1 MKSLFL
7 KIFLSFWAALALS
20 LVLAILV
27 TIALRPARGI
37 GSQAPQTL
45 AEAVNA
51 YQTGGQ
57 RAAHDYLEEVFRT
70 QHVRAFVFDPA
81 GHELAGRQH
90 VPPWIEDARQGTAP
104 QGGATLPSGSPL
116 AGSSQNGSPQNAS
129 PQNASPQNGSS
140 ADASSANGA
149 AAGGTAR
156 AGSPR
161 HRSWMD
167 NLLPDR
173 IIRQALT
180 LDGKRYTLVLE
191 LPPGRRGF
199 LGPNDI
205 PLLGIA
211 IILSGLVCYLLS
223 WSVTSPVIRLRKAA
237 QSLAA
242 GDLSARAGATASG
255 RRDELTELMRDF
267 DRMAE
272 RIEALVDSQSRLLK
286 DVSHELR
293 SPLARLSV
301 ALGLARQR
309 ATPEIVGSLNRIE
322 LETDRLNQLIQRLLT
337 ISRLESGTDGL
348 RKSRLSLRELLEQ
361 VAYDAEYESPGRGCR
376 VAETETVAAHASPG
390 ADEFLV
396 DADPDLLR
404 SAVENVV
411 RNATRYTAEGTTVE
425 VRLERQQD
433 ANGEQIVIH
442 VLDSGPGVPDEAL
455 SKIFE
460 PFYRLDD
467 ARNRQTGGA
476 GLGLSIADR
485 AIKLHGGQVRASNR
499 KEGGLEVEIRI
510 PAAPPVRGFA
520 LPAHS

>member
-7 KIFLSFWAALALS
+7 KIFLSFWAAQALF

-27 TIALRPARGI
+27 TIALRPARHGI
-37 GSQAPQTL
+37 ESQGSQIL
-45 AEAVNA
+45 AEVVNA
-51 YQTGGQ
+51 YQGGGE
-57 RAAHDYLEEVFRT
+57 RAAHDYLEEVLHT
-70 QHVRAFVFDPA
+70 QHVRAFVFDPS
-81 GHELAGRQH
+81 GHELAGRQ
-90 VPPWIEDARQGTAP
+90 VPPWIEDVRQGIP
-104 QGGATLPSGSPL
+104 PHGGAPHGGLPH
-116 AGSSQNGSPQNAS
+116 
-129 PQNASPQNGSS
+129 
-140 ADASSANGA
+140 
-149 AAGGTAR
+149 
-156 AGSPR
+156 
-161 HRSWMD
+161 HRGWMD
-167 NLLPDR
+167 SLLPDR
-173 IIRQALT
+173 ILRQALT

-191 LPPGRRGF
+191 LPPGPRVF
-199 LGPNDI
+199 FGPHEI
-205 PLLGIA
+205 PGLGIGIA
-211 IILSGLVCYLLS
+211 VITSGLVCYLLA
-223 WSVTSPVIRLRKAA
+223 WSMTSPVTRLRRAA

-242 GDLSARAGATASG
+242 GDLSARTGAPVSG
-255 RRDELTELMRDF
+255 RRDEMTELMRDF

-272 RIEALVDSQSRLLK
+272 RIEGLVDSQSRLLK

-309 ATPEIVGSLNRIE
+309 ATPVVAPELESSLNRIE
-322 LETDRLNQLIQRLLT
+322 LEADRLNQLIQRLLT

-348 RKSRLSLRELLEQ
+348 RKTTLSLRELVEQ
-361 VAYDAEYESPGRGCR
+361 VAHDAEYENPGRGCR
-376 VAETETVAAHASPG
+376 VTSPVDMLVDMPADA

-396 DADPDLLR
+396 EADSNLLR
-404 SAVENVV
+404 SAVENVI

-425 VRLERQQD
+425 VRLERQQA
-433 ANGEQIVIH
+433 ANGQEIVVR

-455 SKIFE
+455 QKIFE

-485 AIKLHGGQVRASNR
+485 AIRLHGGQLRASNR

-510 PAAPPVRGFA
+510 PAAAGFA

>member
-20 LVLAILV
+20 LMLAIVV
-27 TIALRPARGI
+27 TIALRPTRHGI
-37 GSQAPQTL
+37 ENQAPQTL

-51 YQTGGQ
+51 YQTSGQ
-57 RAAHDYLEEVFRT
+57 RGVHDYLEELFRT

-81 GHELAGRQH
+81 GHELSGRH
-90 VPPWIEDARQGTAP
+90 VPSWIEDSRV
-104 QGGATLPSGSPL
+104 GGAQSGPSQSGSSP
-116 AGSSQNGSPQNAS
+116 AGSSQSGP
-129 PQNASPQNGSS
+129 
-140 ADASSANGA
+140 
-149 AAGGTAR
+149 
-156 AGSPR
+156 PR
-161 HRSWMD
+161 SGLSRHHSWID

-173 IIRQALT
+173 IMRQALT
-180 LDGKRYTLVLE
+180 LDGKRYTMVLE
-191 LPPGRRGF
+191 LPPGPRAF
-199 LGPNDI
+199 FGPHDI

-211 IILSGLVCYLLS
+211 VILSGLVCYLLS
-223 WSVTSPVIRLRKAA
+223 WSMTSPVTRLRKAA

-242 GDLSARAGATASG
+242 GDLSARAGAPAGG
-255 RRDELTELMRDF
+255 RGDELTELMRDF

-272 RIEALVDSQSRLLK
+272 RIEGLVDSQSRLLK

-309 ATPEIVGSLNRIE
+309 AASGVAPEVAPELELSLNRIE
-322 LETDRLNQLIQRLLT
+322 LEADRLNQLIQRLLT

-348 RKSRLSLRELLEQ
+348 RKTTLSLRELVEQ
-361 VAYDAEYESPGRGCR
+361 VAHDAEYETPGCGCR
-376 VAETETVAAHASPG
+376 VTTPAAAA

-396 DADPDLLR
+396 EADPDLLR
-404 SAVENVV
+404 SAVENAV

-425 VRLERQQD
+425 VRLERQQAAD
-433 ANGEQIVIH
+433 GNANEGEIIVR

-455 SKIFE
+455 QKIFE

-467 ARNRQTGGA
+467 ARNRKTGGA

-485 AIKLHGGQVRASNR
+485 AIRLHGGQLRASNR
-499 KEGGLEVEIRI
+499 KEGGLEIEIRI
-510 PAAPPVRGFA
+510 PAASGFA
-520 LPAHS
+520 L

>member
-7 KIFLSFWAALALS
+7 KIFLSFWAAQALF

-27 TIALRPARGI
+27 TIALRPARHGI
-37 GSQAPQTL
+37 ESQAPQIL

-51 YQTGGQ
+51 YQSGGE
-57 RAAHDYLEEVFRT
+57 RGAHDYLEELWRT
-70 QHVRAFVFDPA
+70 QHLRAFVFDPA
-81 GHELAGRQH
+81 GHELAGRL
-90 VPPWIEDARQGTAP
+90 VPPWIEDVRQG
-104 QGGATLPSGSPL
+104 GPL
-116 AGSSQNGSPQNAS
+116 HGL
-129 PQNASPQNGSS
+129 
-140 ADASSANGA
+140 
-149 AAGGTAR
+149 
-156 AGSPR
+156 PR
-161 HRSWMD
+161 HHGWMEK
-167 NLLPDR
+167 LMPDR
-173 IIRQALT
+173 MLRQALT

-191 LPPGRRGF
+191 LPPGPRIF
-199 LGPNDI
+199 FGPHEI
-205 PLLGIA
+205 PGLGITIA
-211 IILSGLVCYLLS
+211 VITSGLMCYLLA
-223 WSVTSPVIRLRKAA
+223 WSLTSPVTRLRKAA

-242 GDLSARAGATASG
+242 GDLSARAGAPGGG
-255 RRDELTELMRDF
+255 RSDELAELMRDF

-272 RIEALVDSQSRLLK
+272 RIEGLVDSQSRLLK

-309 ATPEIVGSLNRIE
+309 AACEVGPELAPGVAPELESALNRIE
-322 LETDRLNQLIQRLLT
+322 LEADRLNQLIQRLLT

-348 RKSRLSLRELLEQ
+348 HKTSMSLRELVEQ
-361 VAYDAEYESPGRGCR
+361 VARDAEYETPGRGCR
-376 VAETETVAAHASPG
+376 VTMPVNMPVNTTADA

-396 DADPDLLR
+396 EADPDLLR

-411 RNATRYTAEGTTVE
+411 RNATRYSAEGTTVE
-425 VRLERQQD
+425 VRLERQLG
-433 ANGEQIVIH
+433 ANGIEDEIIVR

-455 SKIFE
+455 QKIFK

-485 AIKLHGGQVRASNR
+485 AVRLHGGHLRASNR

-510 PAAPPVRGFA
+510 PAVSSVQGFA

>member
-7 KIFLSFWAALALS
+7 KIFLSFWAAQALF

-27 TIALRPARGI
+27 TIALRPARHGI
-37 GSQAPQTL
+37 ESQGSQIL

-51 YQTGGQ
+51 YQGGGE
-57 RAAHDYLEEVFRT
+57 RGAHDYLEEVLHT
-70 QHVRAFVFDPA
+70 QHVRAFVFDPS
-81 GHELAGRQH
+81 GHELSGRLA
-90 VPPWIEDARQGTAP
+90 PPWIEDIRQGVP
-104 QGGATLPSGSPL
+104 PHGGAPHGGLPHHHGWIDS
-116 AGSSQNGSPQNAS
+116 
-129 PQNASPQNGSS
+129 
-140 ADASSANGA
+140 
-149 AAGGTAR
+149 
-156 AGSPR
+156 
-161 HRSWMD
+161 
-167 NLLPDR
+167 LLPDR

-191 LPPGRRGF
+191 LPPGPRVF
-199 LGPNDI
+199 FGPHEI
-205 PLLGIA
+205 PGLGIA
-211 IILSGLVCYLLS
+211 IAVITSGLMCYLLA
-223 WSVTSPVIRLRKAA
+223 WSMTSPVTRLRKAA

-242 GDLSARAGATASG
+242 GDLSARTGAPVSG
-255 RRDELTELMRDF
+255 RRDEMTELMRDF

-272 RIEALVDSQSRLLK
+272 RIEGLVDSQSRLLK

-309 ATPEIVGSLNRIE
+309 ATPEVAPELESSLNRIE
-322 LETDRLNQLIQRLLT
+322 LEADRLNQLIQRLLT

-348 RKSRLSLRELLEQ
+348 RKTTLSLRELVEQ
-361 VAYDAEYESPGRGCR
+361 VAHDAEYENPGRGCR
-376 VAETETVAAHASPG
+376 VTSPVDMLVDMPADA

-396 DADPDLLR
+396 EADSNLLR
-404 SAVENVV
+404 SAVENVI

-425 VRLERQQD
+425 VRLERQQA
-433 ANGEQIVIH
+433 ANGQEIVVR

-455 SKIFE
+455 QKIFE

-485 AIKLHGGQVRASNR
+485 AIRLHGGQLRASNR

-510 PAAPPVRGFA
+510 PAAAGFA

>member
-7 KIFLSFWAALALS
+7 KIFLSFWAAQALF

-27 TIALRPARGI
+27 TIALRPARHGI
-37 GSQAPQTL
+37 ESQGPQIL
-45 AEAVNA
+45 AEVVNA
-51 YQTGGQ
+51 YQSGGE
-57 RAAHDYLEEVFRT
+57 RGAHDYLEELWHT
-70 QHVRAFVFDPA
+70 QHVRAFVFDPS
-81 GHELAGRQH
+81 GHELAGRP
-90 VPPWIEDARQGTAP
+90 VPPWIEDVRQGAP
-104 QGGATLPSGSPL
+104 PRGGSLH
-116 AGSSQNGSPQNAS
+116 
-129 PQNASPQNGSS
+129 
-140 ADASSANGA
+140 
-149 AAGGTAR
+149 R
-156 AGSPR
+156 
-161 HRSWMD
+161 RSWMD

-173 IIRQALT
+173 IMRQALT
-180 LDGKRYTLVLE
+180 LDGKRYTMVLE
-191 LPPGRRGF
+191 LPPGPRVF
-199 LGPNDI
+199 FGPHDI
-205 PLLGIA
+205 PGLGIA
-211 IILSGLVCYLLS
+211 IAVITSGLMCYLLA
-223 WSVTSPVIRLRKAA
+223 WSITSPVTRLRKAV

-242 GDLSARAGATASG
+242 GDLSARAGAPVGG

-272 RIEALVDSQSRLLK
+272 RIEGLVDSQSRLLK

-309 ATPEIVGSLNRIE
+309 ATPEVEGSLNRIE
-322 LETDRLNQLIQRLLT
+322 LEADRLNQLIQRLLT

-348 RKSRLSLRELLEQ
+348 RKTTLSLRELVEQ
-361 VAYDAEYESPGRGCR
+361 VAHDAEYETPGRGCR
-376 VAETETVAAHASPG
+376 ITANATADATADA

-396 DADPDLLR
+396 EADPDLLR

-425 VRLERQQD
+425 VRLERQQG
-433 ANGEQIVIH
+433 ANGNGDEIVVR

-455 SKIFE
+455 PKIFE

-485 AIKLHGGQVRASNR
+485 AIRLHGGQLRASNR

>member
-7 KIFLSFWAALALS
+7 RIFLSFWAAQALF

-27 TIALRPARGI
+27 TIAMRPARHGI
-37 GSQAPQTL
+37 ESQGPQIL

-51 YQTGGQ
+51 YQSGGE
-57 RAAHDYLEEVFRT
+57 RGAHDYLEELLHT
-70 QHVRAFVFDPA
+70 QHVRAFVFDPS
-81 GHELAGRQH
+81 GHELAGRQ
-90 VPPWIEDARQGTAP
+90 VPPWIEDIRQGVLP
-104 QGGATLPSGSPL
+104 HGGAPHGGLPHHHGWIDS
-116 AGSSQNGSPQNAS
+116 
-129 PQNASPQNGSS
+129 
-140 ADASSANGA
+140 
-149 AAGGTAR
+149 
-156 AGSPR
+156 
-161 HRSWMD
+161 
-167 NLLPDR
+167 LLPDR

-191 LPPGRRGF
+191 LPPGPRVF
-199 LGPNDI
+199 FGPHEI
-205 PLLGIA
+205 PGLGIA
-211 IILSGLVCYLLS
+211 IAVITSGLMCYLLA
-223 WSVTSPVIRLRKAA
+223 WSMTSPVTRLRKAA

-242 GDLSARAGATASG
+242 GDLSARTGAPVSG
-255 RRDELTELMRDF
+255 RRDEMTELMRDF

-272 RIEALVDSQSRLLK
+272 RIEGLVDSQSRLLK

-309 ATPEIVGSLNRIE
+309 GTPEVEASLNRIE
-322 LETDRLNQLIQRLLT
+322 LEADRLNQLIQRLLT

-348 RKSRLSLRELLEQ
+348 RKTTLSLRELVEQ
-361 VAYDAEYESPGRGCR
+361 VAHDAEYENPGRSCR
-376 VAETETVAAHASPG
+376 VTSPADVPADRPADA

-396 DADPDLLR
+396 AADSNLLR
-404 SAVENVV
+404 SALENVI

-425 VRLERQQD
+425 VRLERQQA
-433 ANGEQIVIH
+433 ANGEEIVVR
-442 VLDSGPGVPDEAL
+442 VLDSGPGVPDESL
-455 SKIFE
+455 QKIFE

-485 AIKLHGGQVRASNR
+485 AIRLHGGQLRASNR

-510 PAAPPVRGFA
+510 PAAAGFA